1 MQAWPSQRKR
11 HKLASEGVCLQ
22 VLRMEICED
31 EGTEHRYLR
40 LYTQRHQQ
48 HCNQIREVYNLLGND
63 EPGVRWWLA
72 SSRHPFVL

>member
-1 MQAWPSQRKR
+1 MQAWPSQRKK

-22 VLRMEICED
+22 VL
-31 EGTEHRYLR
+31 RYLR

-63 EPGVRWWLA
+63 EPEVRCG
-72 SSRHPFVL
+72 